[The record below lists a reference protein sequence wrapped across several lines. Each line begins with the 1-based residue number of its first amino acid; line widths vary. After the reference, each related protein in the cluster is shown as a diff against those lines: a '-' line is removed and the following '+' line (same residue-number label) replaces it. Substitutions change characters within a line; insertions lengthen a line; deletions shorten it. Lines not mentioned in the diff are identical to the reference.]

1 MSHSNLAMLRAFPLN
16 EAVSGLAM
24 SSATVSGCPT
34 ARNQVVI
41 RELYV
46 IVNTYRMLA
55 LCQAPL

>member
-41 RELYV
+41 REL
-46 IVNTYRMLA
+46 
-55 LCQAPL
+55 